1 MKQKKSI
8 VNMNKT
14 IIYTILIIFILGC
27 DNSRNKSQL
36 PIKPLSGVI
45 LEKNRKDIYKQ
56 DFKLA
61 DSSKLFGKWNL
72 IKEWGYFEN
81 SWAAIGPV
89 EIKKQYHFT
98 QNSKFH
104 QTDFD
109 RNGNIRNTIRGE
121 FYLDST
127 RKKIIFLFNDY
138 NDTIIQ
144 IGDTIKAF
152 EHKLHLLND
161 TTMRIEEFSSYAS
174 ENHLNI
180 GEYEKIE

>member
-1 MKQKKSI
+1 
-8 VNMNKT
+8 MNKT

-45 LEKNRKDIYKQ
+45 LEKNRKDIYQQ
-56 DFKLA
+56 DFILA

-98 QNSKFH
+98 PNFKFH

-109 RNGNIRNTIRGE
+109 RNGNIRNIIRGE

-127 RKKIIFLFNDY
+127 RRKIIFLFNDF

-161 TTMRIEEFSSYAS
+161 TTMRIEELSSYTS

-180 GEYEKIE
+180 GEYKKIE